1 MNPSTRV
8 LHGIALLIAAVAC
21 FASLDTATKL
31 ISAGGVPLVMAMWT
45 RYLFQAV
52 ATGAAL
58 LPRRGMTL
66 LHTRRPWMQLLRGLL
81 LLGCSA
87 FAFLSLKF
95 MPVGEFTA
103 IVMLTPLL
111 ITLIAATSLGE
122 RVSAARWLCAVGGF
136 AGALAVIQPG
146 SEMFDWTMLLPL
158 GLVATNTGFQ
168 VVTSRLAHTDDP
180 GTTHFYTGCI
190 GTLATAVMLPF
201 AWQPLH
207 SPLLWALL
215 ALIGLFGTV
224 GHFMLILA
232 YRRAPVAV
240 LTPWLYA
247 QIGFATLAGWLVF
260 KHAPDA
266 LAVAGIAAIAV
277 CGALGTWLNGRE
289 HRAALARLPAP
300 RRASC

>member
-1 MNPSTRV
+1 VNPTTRV
-8 LHGIALLIAAVAC
+8 LNGIALLVVAVAC
-21 FASLDTATKL
+21 FASLDTTTKV
-31 ISAGGVPLVMAMWT
+31 ISAGVPLVTAMWT
-45 RYLFQAV
+45 RYLFQAAV
-52 ATGAAL
+52 TGAVL
-58 LPRRGMTL
+58 LPKRGTAL
-66 LHTRRPWMQLLRGLL
+66 LHTRRPGLQVLRGLL
-81 LLGCSA
+81 LLGCSG

-122 RVSAARWLCAVGGF
+122 RVSGARWLCALGGF

-146 SEMFDWTMLLPL
+146 SELFDWTMLLPL
-158 GLVATNTGFQ
+158 GLVASNTGFQ
-168 VVTSRLAHTDDP
+168 VVTSRLARTDDP

-190 GTLATAVMLPF
+190 GTLATTVMLPF
-201 AWQPLH
+201 AWQPLA

-215 ALIGLFGTV
+215 LLIGLLGTV
-224 GHFMLILA
+224 GHFLLILA
-232 YRRAPVAV
+232 YMRAPVAV

-266 LAVAGIAAIAV
+266 LAVVGIVAIAV

-289 HRAALARLPAP
+289 HRARALLPTPQRAR
-300 RRASC
+300 C